1 MTDTDELFEKQ
12 LILCHYQKKQH
23 STKYDNR
30 EEVTVRGNGE
40 EHDERYSTLDKGT
53 PKWIYCSSSS
63 SVTSTTSTT
72 MTSTTTDHSITT
84 DSISNDVTITATTPL
99 ASNTNNI
106 ETENH
111 YSSCR
116 STAKQRYYSHSL
128 CTVHNMNAVLL
139 HRKRQRDRKQ
149 RGSIKVK
156 LTPPTL
162 LNKQQSNDSRY
173 QQKEQDELHHLK
185 DLFQNVWVYPLSTST
200 TTNRSF

>member
-1 MTDTDELFEKQ
+1 MTDTDEVFEKQ
-12 LILCHYQKKQH
+12 LILCHYQKKEH
-23 STKYDNR
+23 SSKYDNR
-30 EEVTVRGNGE
+30 EEVNVRGNGE
-40 EHDERYSTLDKGT
+40 ENDERYSTLDKGT

-72 MTSTTTDHSITT
+72 MTSTTTDHSTAT
-84 DSISNDVTITATTPL
+84 GSISNDAIITATTPL
-99 ASNTNNI
+99 ASNKNSI

-111 YSSCR
+111 YSS
-116 STAKQRYYSHSL
+116 AKQRYYSHSL
-128 CTVHNMNAVLL
+128 LTVHNMNAVLL

-162 LNKQQSNDSRY
+162 FNKEQSNDSRY